1 MVTQKPMYRFLGKV
15 EGFFQA
21 QTTPERHRSGVAHST
36 LWLRSY
42 DAQVTAQAGSTET
55 ILNCL
60 KKAFRLAVCPKNIFQ
75 PGASCGFLEILHKNY
90 FWARKYPERV
100 SP

>member
-1 MVTQKPMYRFLGKV
+1 MVTQKPTHSFLGKV

-42 DAQVTAQAGSTET
+42 DAQEAAQVDSIGSILRRLTNTFCPVT
-55 ILNCL
+55 CR
-60 KKAFRLAVCPKNIFQ
+60 KKVVH
-75 PGASCGFLEILHKNY
+75 PGASCGFLEILHKNN
-90 FWARKYPERV
+90 FRAWKDPERA
-100 SP
+100 SL

>member
-1 MVTQKPMYRFLGKV
+1 MVTQKPTCRFLGKV

-42 DAQVTAQAGSTET
+42 DAQEAAQVDSIGT
-55 ILNCL
+55 ILRPLINT
-60 KKAFRLAVCPKNIFQ
+60 FYPVICPKNIFH

-90 FWARKYPERV
+90 FRAWKDPVRA
-100 SP
+100 SL